1 MTLLRQ
7 RLIEDLTLRGE
18 NDRTIAT
25 YVGVVARTS
34 WPFRGPSEHRGGAT
48 PSGRIRHGSR
58 IVADCMQI
66 LCRSSVTTAGGR

>member
-1 MTLLRQ
+1 MTPLRQ
-7 RLIEDLTLRGE
+7 CLMEDLTLRGE

-25 YVGVVARTS
+25 HVGVVARSS

-58 IVADCMQI
+58 IAADGMQV
-66 LCRSSVTTAGGR
+66 LCRSSVTKAGGR